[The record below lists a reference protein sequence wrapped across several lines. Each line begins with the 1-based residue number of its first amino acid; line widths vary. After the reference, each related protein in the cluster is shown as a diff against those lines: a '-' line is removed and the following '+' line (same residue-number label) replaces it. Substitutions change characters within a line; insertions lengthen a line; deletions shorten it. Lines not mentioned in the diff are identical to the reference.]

1 MKAVTESTLAAPA
14 TRRDV
19 LAGLLHDI
27 ITSPN
32 AGTRSH
38 TQACATI
45 AQAFAWL
52 DGSDDR
58 LAAQHRARRERALLI
73 GLAQALRIVE
83 RHDLTESLR
92 IVDEIAEVVAP
103 MPGEPLDL
111 NIETLCAFGSRCVH
125 RGGA

>member
-1 MKAVTESTLAAPA
+1 MNADQNVTQPSPKS
-14 TRRDV
+14 RRDSLADLLLQV
-19 LAGLLHDI
+19 LKN
-27 ITSPN
+27 PN
-32 AGTRSH
+32 TGIESQA
-38 TQACATI
+38 QACATI

>member
-1 MKAVTESTLAAPA
+1 MKASPTVASAPSQRDTLSA
-14 TRRDV
+14 
-19 LAGLLHDI
+19 LLHDV

-32 AGTRSH
+32 QDAHALAKS
-38 TQACATI
+38 CATI

-52 DGSDDR
+52 DQTDAR
-58 LAAQHRARRERALLI
+58 LAAQHRARRERALLL

-103 MPGEPLDL
+103 MSGEPLDL
-111 NIETLCAFGSRCVH
+111 NIESLCTFGSRCIH

>member
-1 MKAVTESTLAAPA
+1 VA
-14 TRRDV
+14 
-19 LAGLLHDI
+19 
-27 ITSPN
+27 PN
-32 AGTRSH
+32 AGTRALAKS
-38 TQACATI
+38 CATI

-52 DGSDDR
+52 DQTDAR
-58 LAAQHRARRERALLI
+58 LAAQHRARRERALLL

-103 MPGEPLDL
+103 MSGEPLDL
-111 NIETLCAFGSRCVH
+111 NIESLCTFGSRCIH